1 MAENTEQIELN
12 EEALHIA
19 DVICRLFKSGHITI
33 GVNIEPEY
41 AEAGSGQWNVTK
53 CYARIGTE
61 YIPLDEGNVE
71 IIDGI

>member
-12 EEALHIA
+12 DETLHIA
-19 DVICRLFKSGHITI
+19 DVICRLFKSGHIKI

-41 AEAGSGQWNVTK
+41 AQAGSGRWNITK
-53 CYARIGTE
+53 SYARVGDE
-61 YIPLDEGNVE
+61 YIELDEGRVE

>member
-19 DVICRLFKSGHITI
+19 NVICRLFKSGHITI

-41 AEAGSGQWNVTK
+41 AQSGRGQWNITK
-53 CYARIGTE
+53 AYAKVGIE
-61 YIPLDEGNVE
+61 YIELDEGRVE
-71 IIDGI
+71 IIDAI

>member
-1 MAENTEQIELN
+1 MAENIEQIELN

-19 DVICRLFKSGHITI
+19 DIICRLFKSGHIKI

-41 AEAGSGQWNVTK
+41 AQCGDGRWNVTQS
-53 CYARIGTE
+53 YAIVGGE
-61 YIPLDEGNVE
+61 YIKLDEGRVE